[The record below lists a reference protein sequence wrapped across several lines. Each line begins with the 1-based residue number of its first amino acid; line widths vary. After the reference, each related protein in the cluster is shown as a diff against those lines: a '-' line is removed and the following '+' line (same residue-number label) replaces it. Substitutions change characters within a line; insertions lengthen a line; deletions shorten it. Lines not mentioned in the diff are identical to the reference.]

1 MSSPDVDN
9 FKPENNSTASPML
22 YRIVIA
28 FSIFLLLFIIWL
40 VFIAANTAP
49 DETIFDFFSAKTTFS
64 RSTIMRAI
72 TFLGNHSFLIPAN
85 LLLMI
90 YFIIRGK
97 KWETVYVFF
106 VAISSLGIMSLLKT
120 LFHRHRPLHPLVEG
134 ITNYSFPSGHAF
146 MSVAFFGLFIFFTI
160 QKVKNIGL
168 QYLLISLLLFLLFM
182 IGLSR
187 VYLRVHYATDVLAGW
202 ILGSLWLFICFELLA
217 GIKRKKSV
225 HETQAPISYK

>member
-9 FKPENNSTASPML
+9 FKPEKNTTASPML
-22 YRIVIA
+22 CSIVIA

-49 DETIFDFFSAKTTFS
+49 DEHIFDFFSANVTVS
-64 RSTIMRAI
+64 RTNIMRAI
-72 TFLGNHSFLIPAN
+72 TFLGNHNFLIPAN

-120 LFHRHRPLHPLVEG
+120 LFHRHRPLHPLIEG

-146 MSVAFFGLFIFFTI
+146 MSVAFFGLFIFFTT
-160 QKVKNIGL
+160 QKVKNTGL
-168 QYLLISLLLFLLFM
+168 QYLLISFLLFLLFF

-217 GIKRKKSV
+217 GIKRKKSC
-225 HETQAPISYK
+225 Y